1 MPRPFHAAPKKL
13 LSLVVAVV
21 LAAAVTAGAVPAAN
35 AAANGSLVIAALD
48 MLQRN
53 YVDPVNPTELLN
65 AAIAAMRQETH
76 ADTIALPD
84 IPAGATA
91 MEAQQTFL
99 QEFNHAA
106 SLGTMPEDQLAY
118 DATSGMLESL
128 HDSHVYYM
136 DPSRFQENRQSLEGN
151 PGFTGIGIMITGQA
165 DAAGVHW
172 VFVDNVFPGS
182 PAEAAGLKRF
192 DRITSVDGKSLR
204 NGTVE
209 QASQWIRGPAGS
221 PVALT
226 IDRAGQTQ
234 QITVTRAAIEARPVT
249 AQFAQPGV
257 AYVRL
262 FEFSKYAARDVR
274 SGLGQLAE
282 QAPIHSIILDLRDN
296 PGGLISE
303 AVGVASLFLPTGTPL
318 AKISDRDSSSTL
330 RTMGGGATYADTP
343 LVVLTNGGSASGSEI
358 LAAAFKDLHR
368 AQIVGEKTAGALGGA
383 IDVALPEGGMSITVE
398 RITSPEGH
406 VVEGVG
412 VAPDVAVTLGEADME
427 QGVDPQLQ
435 AALRAAGTVGLHP

>member
-1 MPRPFHAAPKKL
+1 MPRLVHAAPKKL
-13 LSLVVAVV
+13 LTLLVAVA
-21 LAAAVTAGAVPAAN
+21 LAAVMTAGTVPAH
-35 AAANGSLVIAALD
+35 AAATGSLVISALD

-53 YVDPVNPTELLN
+53 YVDPVNPTQLLN
-65 AAIAAMRQETH
+65 AAIATVRQETH
-76 ADTIALPD
+76 ANSITLPD
-84 IPAGATA
+84 IPAGASA

-99 QEFNHAA
+99 DEFNRAA
-106 SLGTMPEDQLAY
+106 QLGTVPEDQLAY

-136 DPSRFQENRQSLEGN
+136 DPSRFQENRQALEGN
-151 PGFTGIGIMITGQA
+151 PGFSGIGIMITGQA
-165 DAAGVHW
+165 DGAGVHW

-192 DRITSVDGKSLR
+192 DRIISVDGKSLR
-204 NGTVE
+204 DGTVQ
-209 QASQWIRGPAGS
+209 QASQLIRGPAGS
-221 PVALT
+221 PVVLT

-234 QITVTRAAIEARPVT
+234 QVTVTRAPIQARPVT
-249 AQFAQPGV
+249 AQFVQPGV

-274 SGLGQLAE
+274 SGLADLAQQGQ
-282 QAPIHSIILDLRDN
+282 IRSVILDLRGN

-303 AVGVASLFLPTGTPL
+303 AVGVASLFLPNGTPL
-318 AKISDRDSSSTL
+318 AKISDRDSSNTL
-330 RTMGGGATYADTP
+330 RTMGPGQYADVP

-368 AQIVGEKTAGALGGA
+368 GQIVGEKTAGALGGA

-398 RITSPEGH
+398 RITSPQGH
-406 VVEGVG
+406 VVEAVG
-412 VAPDVAVTLGEADME
+412 VSPDVPVALGESDME
-427 QGVDPQLQ
+427 QGVDTQLQ
-435 AALRAAGTVGLHP
+435 AALRAAGPVGLHP